1 MTQWSECGGPVVTG
15 TIEVGRYALR
25 FVGTDER
32 PRDLYFEEIADVTVE
47 RNDDSPAL
55 LIARQIGGEVRI
67 SGDGLQ
73 EVADALSHLQV
84 TSLAL

>member
-1 MTQWSECGGPVVTG
+1 MTQWSERGGPAVTG
-15 TIEVGRYALR
+15 TIEIGRYALR
-25 FVGTDER
+25 FVGIDEQ
-32 PRDLYFEEIADVTVE
+32 PRDLYFEEIAGVTVE
-47 RNDDSPAL
+47 RDGDAPAL
-55 LIARQIGGEVRI
+55 LIEREIGGEVRI

>member
-1 MTQWSECGGPVVTG
+1 MTQWSERGGPALSG
-15 TIEVGRYALR
+15 TVEIGRYALH
-25 FVGTDER
+25 FVGADEP
-32 PRDLYFEEIADVTVE
+32 PRHLYFEEIAGVRVE
-47 RNDDSPAL
+47 RDDDSPTL
-55 LIARQIGGEVRI
+55 LIEREIGGEVRI

>member
-1 MTQWSECGGPVVTG
+1 MTQWSERGGPVMTG
-15 TIEVGRYALR
+15 TIEIGRYALR
-25 FVGTDER
+25 FVGADEH
-32 PRDLYFEEIADVTVE
+32 PRDVYFEEIACVTVE
-47 RNDDSPAL
+47 RDDDAPAL
-55 LIARQIGGEVRI
+55 LIERAIGGEVRV